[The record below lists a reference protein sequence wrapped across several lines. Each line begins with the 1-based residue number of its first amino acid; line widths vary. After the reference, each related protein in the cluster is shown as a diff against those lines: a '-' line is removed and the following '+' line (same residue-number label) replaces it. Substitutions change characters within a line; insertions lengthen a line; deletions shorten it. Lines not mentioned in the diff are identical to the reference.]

1 MAPAIEKTTSL
12 NAITMVEI
20 AADRRASRIV
30 CLKQTRSNLA
40 SLNVELSTVMLAFK
54 LRQVAPNVLTM
65 VLA

>member
-30 CLKQTRSNLA
+30 CLKQTPLNLA
-40 SLNVELSTVMLAFK
+40 SLNVELLTVMLAFK